1 MSGFLEDFVWAAY
14 SDEAKSSRPI
24 FVACGCQEAT
34 TIHCEGT
41 GGFVTGFFGLHC
53 GSSLYAIFHYRGH
66 KLAFCETNKS
76 AVFYRV
82 RNFITRNNIVQ
93 KVKIYSELTTR
104 PAEIIKL
111 IILLACN

>member
-1 MSGFLEDFVWAAY
+1 M
-14 SDEAKSSRPI
+14 
-24 FVACGCQEAT
+24 
-34 TIHCEGT
+34 
-41 GGFVTGFFGLHC
+41 
-53 GSSLYAIFHYRGH
+53 
-66 KLAFCETNKS
+66 AFCETHKS

-104 PAEIIKL
+104 LAEIIKL